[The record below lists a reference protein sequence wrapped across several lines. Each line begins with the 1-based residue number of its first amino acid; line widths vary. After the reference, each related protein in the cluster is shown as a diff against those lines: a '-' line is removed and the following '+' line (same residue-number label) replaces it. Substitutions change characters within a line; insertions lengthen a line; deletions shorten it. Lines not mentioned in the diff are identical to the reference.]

1 MNLKHYHVM
10 VRTAA
15 GWLPMHPAGRQ
26 PYAFLTMDEAQS
38 CIDLCADVDKSV
50 YLIVTT
56 DEMHAMLGSECMP
69 ACLNRQAHAHADNP
83 DNTADGESDV

>member
-1 MNLKHYHVM
+1 MNVKHYHVM
-10 VRTAA
+10 VRIADA
-15 GWLPMHPAGRQ
+15 WVPMHPSGRQ

-56 DEMHAMLGSECMP
+56 DEMHEMLSNEYALDMLTG
-69 ACLNRQAHAHADNP
+69 LYRQAHAHAD
-83 DNTADGESDV
+83 DGDSDV